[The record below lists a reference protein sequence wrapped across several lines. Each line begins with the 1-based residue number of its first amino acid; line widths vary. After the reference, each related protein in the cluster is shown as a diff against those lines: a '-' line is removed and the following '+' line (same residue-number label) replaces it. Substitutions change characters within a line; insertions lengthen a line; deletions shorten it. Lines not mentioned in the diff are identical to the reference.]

1 MHFRSLSALSS
12 SCYEVVSFYVSS
24 YRHCYTANPSNQ
36 SNFGL
41 IGCAGIQVDLNL
53 DKWTCII
60 FTWVNVFK
68 VFRVFLLLSNL
79 NVFSGLN
86 VFYSPKF
93 FCLQSSTVVTN
104 QSWISNSKFL
114 QWILL
119 QTFRSYSPF
128 HINYVWLSFLNF
140 LNGPWV
146 VWWVVRVVTHDA
158 HIIKSRFH
166 ILICGILLYCSQSIS
181 ARKIISPRWTPYC

>member
-1 MHFRSLSALSS
+1 MLDWTAVLRTVLRFDRILGYLTRFQKSIRREYFRSIWIFSPQTLRLCIFGAFRPYPVRV
-12 SCYEVVSFYVSS
+12 YEFVSFYVSS

-41 IGCAGIQVDLNL
+41 VGCAGIQVDLNL

-104 QSWISNSKFL
+104 QSWVSNSKIL
-114 QWILL
+114 Q
-119 QTFRSYSPF
+119 
-128 HINYVWLSFLNF
+128 
-140 LNGPWV
+140 
-146 VWWVVRVVTHDA
+146 
-158 HIIKSRFH
+158 
-166 ILICGILLYCSQSIS
+166 GILLIRLGLIVPFTLTMIGCHF
-181 ARKIISPRWTPYC
+181 